1 MAFDYPVFL
10 DLAGVPVLL
19 VGGGAVAE
27 RKLAGLV
34 AAGAQVTVVAPR
46 VTEGV
51 SRMAAQVRRRP
62 YAANDIAGHR
72 LVIVATDAPAV
83 NAAAAADARAA
94 GVWVNSAD
102 DPANCTFTL
111 PAVVRR
117 GPVVAAVGTGG
128 ASPALASHLRDR
140 IAAEVVDERVEH
152 AAADLARQRSE
163 IRAAGGSTED
173 IDWTDRI
180 RAALG
185 EL

>member
-34 AAGAQVTVVAPR
+34 AAGAQVTVVAPLVR
-46 VTEGV
+46 DGV
-51 SRMAAQVRRRP
+51 AGTAAQVRQRP
-62 YAANDIAGHR
+62 YAAGDCAGHR
-72 LVIVATDAPAV
+72 LVIAATDDPAV
-83 NAAAAADARAA
+83 NVAVAADARAA

-117 GPVVAAVGTGG
+117 GSVVAAVGTGG

-140 IAAEVVDERVEH
+140 IAAEVVDERVER
-152 AAADLARQRSE
+152 AAAELSRQRAA
-163 IRAAGGSTED
+163 IRAAGRSTED

-185 EL
+185 DD